1 MDGPG
6 VKWARIFELNW
17 SGKGWNI
24 LTELESNGLEVLIG
38 DAIKGRNIWTEL
50 DVQCAAIF
58 GRKLES
64 NWLDCSEWTG
74 VKGLE
79 CLIGAGVKWAGQIG

>member
-1 MDGPG
+1 VDGPG

-38 DAIKGRNIWTEL
+38 DGIKGRNIWTEL
-50 DVQCAAIF
+50 YVQWAAIL
-58 GRKLES
+58 GMKLES
-64 NWLDCSEWTG
+64 NWLDCLEWTG
-74 VKGLE
+74 AKGLDYLVE
-79 CLIGAGVKWAGQIG
+79 AGVKWAGQIG